1 MRYTSCRYLVV
12 QGVWEKKFT
21 QEILNKIL
29 SFWCTRLIFTWAH
42 RKVGRS
48 AWWRFHSN
56 RLTLLAL
63 AELWKKCVKIAYFVR
78 LRIATENSSHALS
91 PLQKKM
97 NARASNLPF
106 QSTFEFAISHEL
118 WSRRGEVTPHHTVPM
133 PRWSDRR
140 QHFGHCLISRKLALR
155 CGVVASL
162 ARPIPI
168 GLFPSGYVKAKA
180 YTCPWATNSYRIQ
193 DCYRQWIA
201 EISTDQCRRT
211 VDHYRHFRFL
221 SFLHISLKSHQSW

>member
-1 MRYTSCRYLVV
+1 M
-12 QGVWEKKFT
+12 
-21 QEILNKIL
+21 
-29 SFWCTRLIFTWAH
+29 
-42 RKVGRS
+42 
-48 AWWRFHSN
+48 FHSN

-63 AELWKKCVKIAYFVR
+63 AELWKNVLKLHIFVR

-91 PLQKKM
+91 PLQKKS
-97 NARASNLPF
+97 NARASNLLFP
-106 QSTFEFAISHEL
+106 STFEFAISHKQWL
-118 WSRRGEVTPHHTVPM
+118 QRGGVTPHHTAPM
-133 PRWSDRR
+133 PRCSDRR
-140 QHFGHCLISRKLALR
+140 QHFVHRLISRKLALR

-162 ARPIPI
+162 ARPMPI

-193 DCYRQWIA
+193 DCYRQGIA

-221 SFLHISLKSHQSW
+221 SFFTHFFKVSPKLVKCVDFAETFTRHFSQPWDKLKQKRDEYTQNCGFYSRFIG